1 MQPSITSIDPRIKE
15 KNMNHIRKSVSQR
28 VFDAFN
34 VLFMLILSVIMLYP
48 MWYVVCAS
56 LSNGNR
62 LVANTDMLFFPIE
75 CNLDSY
81 FSVFKNPMILT
92 GYQNTLIV
100 VGGGTLLSMV
110 LSIIGAYCLSRK
122 NVYWNKLLIKIIIVT
137 MFFNG
142 GLIPTY
148 MLVTRTLRMNDS
160 LLALIIPQ
168 AVSTYNLIIM
178 RNAFSGI
185 PESLIEAS
193 RLDGASHLQLLVKV
207 VVPLSMPIIAV
218 MILYYGVFYW
228 NSWFQASIYLKTRS
242 LYPLQL
248 ILREI
253 LINSD
258 TASMSADA
266 ASADQYSLGETIKYT
281 VVVIATAPILV
292 LYPFLQRYFVKGAM
306 VGAVKE

>member
-15 KNMNHIRKSVSQR
+15 KKMNHIRKSVSQR

-110 LSIIGAYCLSRK
+110 LSIIGAYCLSRN

>member
-1 MQPSITSIDPRIKE
+1 
-15 KNMNHIRKSVSQR
+15 MNHIKKSVPQR
-28 VFDAFN
+28 IFDIFN
-34 VLFMLILSVIMLYP
+34 VLFMLVLSVIMLYP
-48 MWYVVCAS
+48 MWYVLCAS

-62 LVANTDMLFFPIE
+62 LIGHLDALLVPLDFTF
-75 CNLDSY
+75 DSY
-81 FSVFKNPMILT
+81 ISVFKNPMILT
-92 GYQNTLIV
+92 GYRNTLIV
-100 VGGGTLLSMV
+100 VGFGTLLSIV

-122 NVYWNKLLIKIIIVT
+122 NVYWNKLLLKIIIIT

-148 MLVTRTLRMNDS
+148 MLVTRTMHMNDS

-168 AVSTYNLIIM
+168 AVSTYNLILM
-178 RNAFSGI
+178 RNSFSSV

-193 RLDGASHLQLLVKV
+193 RLDGASHLQLLIKV

-218 MILYYGVFYW
+218 MVLYYGVFYW

-266 ASADQYSLGETIKYT
+266 ASADQYSVGESIKYT
-281 VVVIATAPILV
+281 VVVIATVPILI

>member
-1 MQPSITSIDPRIKE
+1 
-15 KNMNHIRKSVSQR
+15 MNHIRKSVSQR
-28 VFDAFN
+28 IFDAFN
-34 VLFMLILSVIMLYP
+34 VLFMLLLSVIMLYP